1 MAGCKLFVGNIP
13 EEVRKPELR
22 SEFEK
27 YGRVAD
33 LYVNT
38 GFCYVTFDD
47 ARSDLNQ
54 SDLGSLSDQKFDL
67 NAG

>member
-27 YGRVAD
+27 YGRVSD

-47 ARSDLNQ
+47 ARSEFKCCFLT
-54 SDLGSLSDQKFDL
+54 LGHKTHEHIQ
-67 NAG
+67 

>member
-22 SEFEK
+22 TEFEK

-47 ARSDLNQ
+47 ARNVI
-54 SDLGSLSDQKFDL
+54 SLTFHPLPPSWWSV
-67 NAG
+67 

>member
-22 SEFEK
+22 TEFEK

-47 ARSDLNQ
+47 ARE
-54 SDLGSLSDQKFDL
+54 GSTSVTLFPRIFPC
-67 NAG
+67 

>member
-1 MAGCKLFVGNIP
+1 MITTAANMAGCKLFVGNIP

-47 ARSDLNQ
+47 ARS
-54 SDLGSLSDQKFDL
+54 KFS
-67 NAG
+67 

>member
-47 ARSDLNQ
+47 ARNVI
-54 SDLGSLSDQKFDL
+54 SLTFYLFPPGWWSV
-67 NAG
+67 

>member
-1 MAGCKLFVGNIP
+1 MAGCKLFVGNVP
-13 EEVRKPELR
+13 VEVRKPELR

-47 ARSDLNQ
+47 ARSDSN
-54 SDLGSLSDQKFDL
+54 SDS
-67 NAG
+67 